1 MECKHKKI
9 SPTKNNLIKD
19 VENFCILNPRS
30 ITNSKNEYLIKKVII
45 DDDIV
50 VRTLDEWKFNRYF
63 VHDCNF

>member
-1 MECKHKKI
+1 
-9 SPTKNNLIKD
+9 
-19 VENFCILNPRS
+19 
-30 ITNSKNEYLIKKVII
+30 LIKKVII